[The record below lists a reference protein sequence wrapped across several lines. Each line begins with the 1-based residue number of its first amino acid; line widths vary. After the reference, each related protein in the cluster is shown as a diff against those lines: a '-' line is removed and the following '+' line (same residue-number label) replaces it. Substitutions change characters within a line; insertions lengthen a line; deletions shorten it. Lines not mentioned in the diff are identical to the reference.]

1 MLDLIGT
8 TILTA
13 AIAVNLNAAI
23 TTMPLSPLQ
32 KLTTVSIAGLWI
44 GFAIAL
50 ATTGMYAPTATPVP
64 VMGLIVAL
72 PPIAVGA
79 MAIFSAGV
87 RKSLLA
93 LPMPLLI
100 GLNTLRVFPG
110 AFMVLL
116 ASQGR
121 LSGPFP
127 QSAGWGDIVVGLT
140 AVPLTIAVARNF
152 AANRGAVLAWNI
164 LGTLDL
170 VAAVALGV
178 LSAPASP
185 PQIFCGRS
193 EEHTLN
199 SSHSQNSYAVFC
211 FKKKKKKDYR
221 KVKLDNQ

>member
-50 ATTGMYAPTATPVP
+50 ATTGIYAPTAAPVP
-64 VMGLIVAL
+64 VMGLMVAL

-127 QSAGWGDIVVGLT
+127 QSAGWGDVITGLIAIPLIAAT
-140 AVPLTIAVARNF
+140 ARDF
-152 AANRGAVLAWNI
+152 AGNRGAVLAGTFWARWI
-164 LGTLDL
+164 LSP
-170 VAAVALGV
+170 
-178 LSAPASP
+178 LSRLACFRRRDRRCRYLA
-185 PQIFCGRS
+185 QRS
-193 EEHTLN
+193 VRT
-199 SSHSQNSYAVFC
+199 
-211 FKKKKKKDYR
+211 
-221 KVKLDNQ
+221 